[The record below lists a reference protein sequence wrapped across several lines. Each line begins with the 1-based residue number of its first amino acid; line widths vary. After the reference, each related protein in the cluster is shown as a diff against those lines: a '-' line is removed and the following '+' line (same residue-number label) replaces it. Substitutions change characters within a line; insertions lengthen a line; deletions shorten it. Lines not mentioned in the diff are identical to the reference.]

1 VEEAGVE
8 GLEDLVEIVVMADGC
23 GEAFASAGLSDV
35 LGLFRDSFGG
45 DVTAIAI
52 GVESRDGFL
61 VELGEENVG
70 DCVVDGFRCR
80 FEQVGETDV
89 QPAFAQTDG
98 GVERSEAAEANV
110 EWRDW
115 GAGA

>member
-1 VEEAGVE
+1 MEEACVE
-8 GLEDLVEIVVMADGC
+8 GLEDLVEIVVMADRR
-23 GEAFASAGLSDV
+23 GETFAATGLSDV

-80 FEQVGETDV
+80 LEQVGEADV
-89 QPAFAQTDG
+89 QPAFA
-98 GVERSEAAEANV
+98 
-110 EWRDW
+110 
-115 GAGA
+115 